1 MAAASV
7 WLFICTSL
15 MLCVCVCAEYFML
28 TVCLMICPVWRMNV
42 VVPVL
47 FVSNCL
53 LHVAASYI
61 DAVNKLL
68 IVHFLLPGMAS

>member
-1 MAAASV
+1 M

-15 MLCVCVCAEYFML
+15 MLCVCVG
-28 TVCLMICPVWRMNV
+28 VCRVFYAHSLLNDLPRAANERCCSC
-42 VVPVL
+42 VL